1 MKGTYGI
8 ESRNMLVYLC
18 GPMTGETY
26 DVATK
31 WRNDVSYK
39 LNCKGIETIDPLRG
53 KAFLEVDGLLGNTN
67 DEHPLESAAGIV
79 TRDHWDVNR
88 CDVLL
93 VNFLGAKIVSIG
105 SCFEIAWAYERK
117 IPIVIV
123 MEKGRGNVHDHCF
136 IDVCSGGF
144 RVTTLDEAVSLIER
158 IS

>member
-8 ESRNMLVYLC
+8 ESKNMLVYLC

-26 DVATK
+26 DEATG
-31 WRNDVSYK
+31 WRNAVGAHFGE
-39 LNCKGIETIDPLRG
+39 KGIETIDPLRG
-53 KAFLEVDGLLGNTN
+53 KAFLEVDGVLGNPN
-67 DEHPLESAAGIV
+67 GQRPLESAAGIV
-79 TRDHWDVNR
+79 TRDHWDVSR

-105 SCFEIAWAYERK
+105 SCFEIAWAYERG

-123 MEKGRGNVHDHCF
+123 MEPNGNVHEHCF

-144 RVTTLDEAVSLIER
+144 KVGSLDEAIELIER
-158 IS
+158 MS